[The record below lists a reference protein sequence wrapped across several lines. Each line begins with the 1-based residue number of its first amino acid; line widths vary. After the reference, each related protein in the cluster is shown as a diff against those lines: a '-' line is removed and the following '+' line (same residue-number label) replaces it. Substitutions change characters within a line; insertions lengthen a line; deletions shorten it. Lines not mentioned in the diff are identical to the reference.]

1 MILDIKDKIVKIRK
15 ELKLSQ
21 KELAGNVYS
30 QSYVAAIEKG
40 KRNISDEALYYFAS
54 RFTEE
59 YKNQGVDKE
68 ITYEWLSRSFGK
80 QLEEYYEKTCKDI
93 LECREKD
100 RLYDYLEELKKIE
113 KNLELENRVKIYH
126 YLGYMLIM
134 VEDYEKSLEV
144 YKKSLY
150 EAILLE
156 DYDYLG
162 KIMANIYHNLEVLK
176 RVEGIKEYQSLLDK
190 YENHLEERVIDNI
203 YTNLL
208 FLYEYIGDNKN
219 SIKCIDKLEKYSSG
233 NRRISFILS
242 KFTHY
247 VEMGRI
253 SEAKKLYPKFLLYL
267 NEVEEN
273 SYHFYRLESL
283 KYIEKV
289 TSKEEV
295 LKVIQEAFNMEKKKK
310 LEMETS
316 YRLGKVLIEYNQEEK
331 GKKVLLAILTE
342 KKKLATYEYKY
353 QVAGIK
359 SLLPYM
365 ERNEVHFVIE
375 LWGKTKNLLSEYR
388 DYSYIP
394 PFIEY
399 FNKFYFTKE
408 LEEVIEDLKTIF
420 DVTRK

>member
-1 MILDIKDKIVKIRK
+1 MILDVKDKIVKIRK

-93 LECREKD
+93 LECRDKD
-100 RLYDYLEELKKIE
+100 NLYRYYDELKKVE
-113 KNLELENRVKIYH
+113 EHLKVEERVKIYH

-134 VEDYEKSLEV
+134 VEDYEKSQEV
-144 YKKSLY
+144 YKKALY

-162 KIMANIYHNLEVLK
+162 KIMANIYHNLKVMK
-176 RVEGIKEYQSLLDK
+176 KNEGIIEYQSLLDK
-190 YENHLEERVIDNI
+190 YERYLEDRALNSI
-203 YTNLL
+203 YSHLL
-208 FLYEYIGDNKN
+208 FLYEFKN
-219 SIKCIDKLEKYSSG
+219 DSENAIKCIEKLE
-233 NRRISFILS
+233 RICNSEKKIGYLLS

-247 VEMGRI
+247 VDMNKI
-253 SEAKKLYPKFLLYL
+253 SEAKKLYPKFLLCL
-267 NEVEEN
+267 REAEEN
-273 SYHFYRLESL
+273 MYHFYRLESL
-283 KYIEKV
+283 NFYEKV
-289 TSKEEV
+289 ATVEEV
-295 LKVIQEAFNMEKKKK
+295 LEVIEDAVIANDKKK
-310 LEMETS
+310 LTMETS
-316 YRLGKVLIEYNQEEK
+316 YRVGKALINYNKIEK
-331 GKKVLLAILTE
+331 GKELLVELLTDRMNITVE
-342 KKKLATYEYKY
+342 EYAT
-353 QVAGIK
+353 QVGGIK
-359 SLLPYM
+359 SLMPYM
-365 ERNEVHFVIE
+365 ERSEVHLVIE
-375 LWGKTKNLLSEYR
+375 LWEKTKNLLEGYR

-408 LEEVIEDLKTIF
+408 LEEVTKDLKTIF